1 VNILITGGTG
11 FIGKNLIGYL
21 LSKKIN
27 KLIIITN
34 KINNSFLD
42 SLNIKKILIF
52 KKNEFNKKKIKIDLV
67 IFLSSPNNNIYS
79 KSEYDKNILFL
90 KNLITYI
97 AKQKIIKFI
106 FLSSGGVYGI
116 NKVRKKLKDNITL
129 NKANTLYG
137 NHKLECEKLL
147 KNYSLKLEFNY
158 LIMRVFSVYGPYMNF
173 DDFLIGNIIRDIN
186 LKKKLVIKSNKLI
199 YRNYIYV
206 NDLCKLI
213 FKSIDNLQANN
224 LIMNVGNF
232 NIRNDKLIKL
242 FLKLHDYKYYDKLI
256 FNPILFDFNIPNLK
270 KQNSLFK
277 LKFTDINKSLN
288 STINWHETNILNN
301 I

>member
-11 FIGKNLIGYL
+11 FIGKNLIEYL

-67 IFLSSPNNNIYS
+67 IFLSSPSNNIYS
-79 KSEYDKNILFL
+79 KLEYDKNILFL

-137 NHKLECEKLL
+137 NHKLECEELL
-147 KNYSLKLEFNY
+147 KNYSLKLGFNY

-186 LKKKLVIKSNKLI
+186 LKRKLVIKSNKLI
-199 YRNYIYV
+199 YRNFIYV

-213 FKSIDNLQANN
+213 FKSINNLQANN

-242 FLKLHDYKYYDKLI
+242 FLKLYEYKYYDKLI

-288 STINWHETNILNN
+288 STKNWHKTNILNN

>member
-1 VNILITGGTG
+1 MNILITGGTG

>member
-1 VNILITGGTG
+1 MNILITGGTG
-11 FIGKNLIGYL
+11 FIGKNLIEYL
-21 LSKKIN
+21 LFKKIN

-67 IFLSSPNNNIYS
+67 IFLSSPSNNIYS

-90 KNLITYI
+90 KDLITYI

-186 LKKKLVIKSNKLI
+186 LKRKLVIKSNKLI
-199 YRNYIYV
+199 YRNFIYV

-213 FKSIDNLQANN
+213 FKSINNLQANN

-242 FLKLHDYKYYDKLI
+242 FLKLYDYKYYDKLI
-256 FNPILFDFNIPNLK
+256 FNLILFDFNIPNLK

-288 STINWHETNILNN
+288 STKNWHKTNILNN